1 MKHGLKRLCGAGA
14 LVLPLSVWAQQ
25 PVVDD
30 LTGQSNGFYSQT
42 EARQSGG
49 GTLTI
54 LNQLQDNQQQI
65 QQLRGQVEELRY
77 QLDQLKRQTQ
87 QQYLDLDDRI
97 SGGGMGAGDNDTSN
111 GSEGADLDSG
121 SVDSSSA
128 SDVADSPVPADDG
141 ATGAAADD
149 RSSSKP
155 NASSG
160 GGDGREAYQA
170 AFQLVQSRQFDS
182 AIDAFQGFI
191 SDYPQSSLLPNAH
204 YWLGELYSAQSQ
216 LDQAADA
223 FDTVISD
230 YPQSNKMPDA
240 LYKLGLLKARQGDT
254 DGSRQLLERVRGDYP
269 DSNAAQMAGD
279 FLNQM
284 GG

>member
-25 PVVDD
+25 PAVDD

-77 QLDQLKRQTQ
+77 QLDQLKQQTQ

-97 SGGGMGAGDNDTSN
+97 SGGGNS
-111 GSEGADLDSG
+111 GSDLDNTSIDSG
-121 SVDSSSA
+121 TANDVASDTGPADSGATPSNAGSSTQSSSSA
-128 SDVADSPVPADDG
+128 SEG
-141 ATGAAADD
+141 GGQTGA
-149 RSSSKP
+149 
-155 NASSG
+155 G
-160 GGDGREAYQA
+160 GQDGRDAYQA
-170 AFQLVQSRQFDS
+170 AFQQVQSRQFDS
-182 AIDAFQGFI
+182 AITAFQSFI

-216 LDQAADA
+216 LDQAAEA
-223 FDTVISD
+223 FNTVISD
-230 YPQSNKMPDA
+230 YPQSSKVPDA

-254 DGSRQLLERVRGDYP
+254 EGSRQMLQQARDDYP
-269 DSNAAQMAGD
+269 DSNAAQMASD

-284 GG
+284 GN

>member
-54 LNQLQDNQQQI
+54 LNQLRDNQQQI
-65 QQLRGQVEELRY
+65 QKLRGQVEELRY
-77 QLDQLKRQTQ
+77 QLDQLKQQTQ
-87 QQYLDLDDRI
+87 QQYLDLDGRI
-97 SGGGMGAGDNDTSN
+97 SGQSAGS
-111 GSEGADLDSG
+111 A
-121 SVDSSSA
+121 SA
-128 SDVADSPVPADDG
+128 SDGSLNGSSVDTSTSNEVA
-141 ATGAAADD
+141 
-149 RSSSKP
+149 
-155 NASSG
+155 SG
-160 GGDGREAYQA
+160 GDSDSADNATDTSRPSGASADGNDGRDAYQA
-170 AFQLVQSRQFDS
+170 AFQQVQSRQFDS
-182 AIDAFQGFI
+182 AITAFQGFI
-191 SDYPQSSLLPNAH
+191 SDYPQSSLVPNAH

-216 LDQAADA
+216 LDQAAKA

-230 YPQSNKMPDA
+230 YPQSNKVPDA

-254 DGSRQLLERVRGDYP
+254 EGSRQLLERVRSDYS
-269 DSNAAQMAGD
+269 DSSAAQMASD

>member
-25 PVVDD
+25 PAIDD

-54 LNQLQDNQQQI
+54 LNQLQDNKQQI

-77 QLDQLKRQTQ
+77 QLDQLKQQTQ

-97 SGGGMGAGDNDTSN
+97 SGGGANSGGAGDTSN
-111 GSEGADLDSG
+111 DLNGSDVDSDTANAVSGGSASASAEGEAG
-121 SVDSSSA
+121 SAAGSPTSSSA
-128 SDVADSPVPADDG
+128 
-141 ATGAAADD
+141 TGD
-149 RSSSKP
+149 
-155 NASSG
+155 
-160 GGDGREAYQA
+160 DGREAYQA
-170 AFQLVQSRQFDS
+170 AFQQVQSRQFGA
-182 AIDAFQGFI
+182 AIDAFQRFI
-191 SDYPQSSLLPNAH
+191 ADYPQSSLLPNAH

-216 LDQAADA
+216 LDQAAEA

-230 YPQSNKMPDA
+230 YPQSNKVPDA

-254 DGSRQLLERVRGDYP
+254 EGSRQLLQQVRSDYP

-284 GG
+284 G

>member
-25 PVVDD
+25 PAVDD

-54 LNQLQDNQQQI
+54 LNQLKDNQQQI

-77 QLDQLKRQTQ
+77 QLDQLKQQTQ

-97 SGGGMGAGDNDTSN
+97 SGGGMGAGGGGNSV
-111 GSEGADLDSG
+111 SDLDNTSIDNGAANDVASDSG
-121 SVDSSSA
+121 ANASNAGSSTQSSSSA
-128 SDVADSPVPADDG
+128 GD
-141 ATGAAADD
+141 
-149 RSSSKP
+149 
-155 NASSG
+155 SG
-160 GGDGREAYQA
+160 GQSGAGGQDGRDAYQA
-170 AFQLVQSRQFDS
+170 AFQQVQSRQFDS
-182 AIDAFQGFI
+182 AITAFQRFI
-191 SDYPQSSLLPNAH
+191 SDYPQSSLAPNAH

-216 LDQAADA
+216 LDQAVKA
-223 FDTVISD
+223 FDTVIND
-230 YPQSNKMPDA
+230 YPQSNKVPDA

-254 DGSRQLLERVRGDYP
+254 EGSRQLLQQARDDYP
-269 DSNAAQMAGD
+269 DSNAAQMASD

-284 GG
+284 GN